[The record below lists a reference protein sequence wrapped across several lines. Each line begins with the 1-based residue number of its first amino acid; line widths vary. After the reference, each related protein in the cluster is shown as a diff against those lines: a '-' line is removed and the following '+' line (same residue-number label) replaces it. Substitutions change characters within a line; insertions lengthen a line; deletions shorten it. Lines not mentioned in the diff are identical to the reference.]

1 MGRHTNRLL
10 LLAAAFL
17 FSTGGAAI
25 KAASLTSWQVASFR
39 SGVAALAILALV
51 PASRG
56 PFTRRDFAAALAYA
70 ATMVLFVAANKLTT
84 SANAIFLQDTA
95 PLYLLLLGPL
105 LLKERLRRADVPLVI
120 LLAIGMA
127 MFFHGQEH
135 AAATAPDPVRG
146 NIIAAV
152 SGLAWALTIAG
163 LRWVGKGGRS
173 GMPTVVAGNVIA
185 CLLCLPL
192 ALPVLHAGWTDGR
205 RDGLPGGLPDRAGLC
220 LPDPRRGARAGF
232 RGLGRTAGRTR
243 PESALGVH
251 GTRGTSRRMGNSRR
265 RAHSRGHARQRL
277 VAQPATERHS
287 PTTERI
293 VAGAL
298 PSSRLL
304 TKRKAMRLASRERS
318 MSTRSDSRT
327 SGLGSFTSV

>member
-25 KAASLTSWQVASFR
+25 KATSLTSWQVASFR
-39 SGVAALAILALV
+39 SGVAAVAILALV

-56 PFTRRDFAAALAYA
+56 PFMRRDFAAALAYA

-120 LLAIGMA
+120 LLMIGMA

-192 ALPVLHAGWTDGR
+192 ALPVLHAGWADG
-205 RDGLPGGLPDRAGLC
+205 AVMVY
-220 LPDPRRGARAGF
+220 
-232 RGLGRTAGRTR
+232 
-243 PESALGVH
+243 LGVFQI
-251 GTRGTSRRMGNSRR
+251 GLAYACLTRAV
-265 RAHSRGHARQRL
+265 AHVPAFRS
-277 VAQPATERHS
+277 VAPYCWPS
-287 PTTERI
+287 P
-293 VAGAL
+293 L
-298 PSSRLL
+298 
-304 TKRKAMRLASRERS
+304 
-318 MSTRSDSRT
+318 
-327 SGLGSFTSV
+327 